1 MRYGKKVFFKMV
13 SATMGSL
20 STDRNKYP
28 VLNRICQVIYVFGYF
43 IELNTLFINHINLI
57 ASLELLS
64 ASLKWFLC
72 VLVRLCERFGG
83 YETIN

>member
-1 MRYGKKVFFKMV
+1 MRDGKKVFFKMV
-13 SATMGSL
+13 SATMESL
-20 STDRNKYP
+20 STGRNKYP

-64 ASLKWFLC
+64 ASLKMGLKLKWRAKFQ
-72 VLVRLCERFGG
+72 
-83 YETIN
+83 NPNPD